1 MKTDPVV
8 TDCARFSRTGVPLQC
23 THCALT
29 FTAKLGDM
37 PSMSTETELLPD
49 LPDLEALSLSVTALA
64 LKRGDFI
71 LREDISFTLKPG
83 DALFLTGRN
92 GSGKTTLLRT
102 LAGFLPPAG
111 GTVCLGENADPADA
125 IAWLGHT
132 DGLKPNETIRKSLRF
147 WAAMSGHTGKII
159 MPVLKALD
167 IGHLIDRPP
176 ARLSRGQQRRGAM
189 ARLAVMNRPLWLLD
203 EPAGPL
209 DRAGRDRLG
218 ELVTWHRSRGGI
230 VIAATH
236 TELDWPDALRL
247 ELGGGL

>member
-1 MKTDPVV
+1 V
-8 TDCARFSRTGVPLQC
+8 TDCALFSRTSPLLQC
-23 THCALT
+23 TVFALT
-29 FTAKLGDM
+29 SAWKLGDM
-37 PSMSTETELLPD
+37 PSMTNETASIPD
-49 LPDLEALSLSVTALA
+49 LSDLEAQSLSVSGLA

-71 LREDISFTLKPG
+71 LREDISFALNPG

-102 LAGFLPPAG
+102 LAGFLPPAEG
-111 GTVCLGENADPADA
+111 HIQLGKSSDPAEL

-132 DGLKPNETIRKSLRF
+132 DGLKPNETLRKSLRF
-147 WAAMSGHTGKII
+147 WSGMAGQPGKVI

-176 ARLSRGQQRRGAM
+176 ARMSRGQQRRGAM
-189 ARLAVMNRPLWLLD
+189 ARLAVMNRPFWLMD

-218 ELVTWHRSRGGI
+218 KLVAWHRSRGGI

-236 TELDWPDALRL
+236 QDLDWAGAQRL

>member
-1 MKTDPVV
+1 M
-8 TDCARFSRTGVPLQC
+8 TDCARFSRTVLSLQC

-29 FTAKLGDM
+29 LAIKLGDM
-37 PSMSTETELLPD
+37 RSMSNETVSMPD
-49 LPDLEALSLSVTALA
+49 LSDLEAHSLSVSQLT
-64 LKRGDFI
+64 LKRGEFV
-71 LREDISFTLKPG
+71 LREDISFTLNPG

-102 LAGFLPPAG
+102 LAGFLPQAG
-111 GTVCLGENADPADA
+111 GEIALGEGGDPAEL

-132 DGLKPNETIRKSLRF
+132 DGLKPNETLRKSLRF
-147 WAAMSGHTGKII
+147 WSGLAGQPGSVI

-189 ARLAVMNRPLWLLD
+189 ARLAVMNRPFWLMD

-209 DRAGRDRLG
+209 DRAGRERLG
-218 ELVTWHRSRGGI
+218 ELVAWHRGRGGI
-230 VIAATH
+230 VLAATH
-236 TELDWPDALRL
+236 QDLDWPGAQRL

>member
-1 MKTDPVV
+1 M
-8 TDCARFSRTGVPLQC
+8 TDCARFSRTVLSLQC

-29 FTAKLGDM
+29 FTIKLGDM
-37 PSMSTETELLPD
+37 PWMTNEIASLPD
-49 LPDLEALSLSVTALA
+49 LSDLEAHSLSVNGLA
-64 LKRGDFI
+64 LKRGDFV
-71 LREDISFTLKPG
+71 LREDISFALNSG
-83 DALFLTGRN
+83 AALFLTGRN

-102 LAGFLPPAG
+102 LAGFLAPAEG
-111 GTVCLGENADPADA
+111 DVRLDEEGDPGEL
-125 IAWLGHT
+125 IAWLGHA
-132 DGLKPNETIRKSLRF
+132 DGLKPNETLRKSLRF
-147 WAAMSGHTGKII
+147 WAGMAGQPNTII

-189 ARLAVMNRPLWLLD
+189 ARLAVMNRPFWLLD

-209 DRAGRDRLG
+209 DRAGRARLG
-218 ELVTWHRSRGGI
+218 ELVAWHRSRGGI

-236 TELDWPDALRL
+236 QDLDWPGAQRL

>member
-1 MKTDPVV
+1 M
-8 TDCARFSRTGVPLQC
+8 TDCALFSRTSRLPQC
-23 THCALT
+23 TVFALT
-29 FTAKLGDM
+29 SAGKLGDM
-37 PSMSTETELLPD
+37 PLMTNETASMPD
-49 LPDLEALSLSVTALA
+49 LSDLEAQSLNISGLA
-64 LKRGDFI
+64 LKRGDFV
-71 LREDISFTLKPG
+71 LRENISFTLNPG

-111 GTVCLGENADPADA
+111 GEMQLGENGEPAEL

-132 DGLKPNETIRKSLRF
+132 DGLKPNESIRKSLRF
-147 WAAMSGHTGKII
+147 WAGMSGQPGRVI

-189 ARLAVMNRPLWLLD
+189 ARLAVMNRPFWLMD

-218 ELVTWHRSRGGI
+218 ELVAWHRSRGGV

-236 TELDWPDALRL
+236 QDLDWPDAQRL